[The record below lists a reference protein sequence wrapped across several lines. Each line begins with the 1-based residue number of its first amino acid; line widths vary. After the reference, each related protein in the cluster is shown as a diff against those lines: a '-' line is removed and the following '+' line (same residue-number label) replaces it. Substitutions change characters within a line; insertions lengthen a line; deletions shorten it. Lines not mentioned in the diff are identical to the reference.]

1 MISAQSK
8 YKITYSE
15 FQRLLNFVINL
26 IDKQGLTETLAQDL
40 IISLRDDM
48 KVYSSMK
55 NLLFA
60 QTEEIKGSNHL
71 VDIKVFNSIKNVIW
85 SCVLD
90 DEKPKE
96 I

>member
-1 MISAQSK
+1 
-8 YKITYSE
+8 
-15 FQRLLNFVINL
+15 
-26 IDKQGLTETLAQDL
+26 
-40 IISLRDDM
+40 M

-60 QTEEIKGSNHL
+60 QTEEVKGTNHL

-85 SCVLD
+85 ECVLD

-96 I
+96 L